1 MNSDLKFRIKLNQL
15 NDALKRLNQ
24 YKGKGLGNQVEE
36 TQALIDTLSKEI
48 KILSKELDEW
58 DQ

>member
-24 YKGKGLGNQVEE
+24 YKGKGLVNQVEE

>member
-24 YKGKGLGNQVEE
+24 YKGKRLVNQVEE

>member
-1 MNSDLKFRIKLNQL
+1 MNNDLKFRNKLNQL
-15 NDALKRLNQ
+15 NDALKRLNH

-48 KILSKELDEW
+48 KTLSKELD
-58 DQ
+58 Q